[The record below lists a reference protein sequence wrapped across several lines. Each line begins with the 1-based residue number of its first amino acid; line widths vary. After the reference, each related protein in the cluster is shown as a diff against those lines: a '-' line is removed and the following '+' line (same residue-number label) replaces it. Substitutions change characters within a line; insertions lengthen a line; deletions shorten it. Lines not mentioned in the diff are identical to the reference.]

1 MAANPGAALL
11 PGAVVFVR
19 DSKDVWRHGKVKKIA
34 GNKCLVHD
42 IASQVVQIAGLKQR
56 LCMDHIPLHPE
67 KFYIYSLRHK
77 QISCAHFGWW
87 VEAAQWAPLS

>member
-19 DSKDVWRHGKVKKIA
+19 DSRDVWRHGKVKKIA

-42 IASQVVQIAGLKQR
+42 IASQVVQITGLKQR
-56 LCMDHIPLHPE
+56 LAYFAWIISL
-67 KFYIYSLRHK
+67 FIQRNFIYTH
-77 QISCAHFGWW
+77 
-87 VEAAQWAPLS
+87 